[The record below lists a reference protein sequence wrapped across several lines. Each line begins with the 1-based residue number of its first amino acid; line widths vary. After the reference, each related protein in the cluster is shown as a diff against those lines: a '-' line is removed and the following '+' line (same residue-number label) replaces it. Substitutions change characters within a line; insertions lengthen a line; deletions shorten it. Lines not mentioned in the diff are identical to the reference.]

1 MSEAVPWR
9 AASHFTFHYSMIE
22 LHTLGLLD
30 LLDSSDGRQIRSVL
44 AQPKR
49 VGFLAFLA
57 SASPRGFH
65 RRDTLLGKF
74 RPDSSEKRARNSLNQ
89 ALFALRRGLGQKL
102 FSANGEPGVGVDPNH
117 LWCDVWEFETA
128 LASGEKEEALET
140 V

>member
-1 MSEAVPWR
+1 
-9 AASHFTFHYSMIE
+9 MIE

-102 FSANGEPGVGVDPNH
+102 FSANAEPGVGVDPKH
-117 LWCDVWEFETA
+117 GSYVYTRWDLKPLLGYQPFQD
-128 LASGEKEEALET
+128 LMRPKG
-140 V
+140 